1 MAWYFE
7 LIRTHGVDVTP
18 ILSHRFRLE
27 QYADAFAAGHDQGAS
42 GAVKM
47 LFTFD

>member
-18 ILSHRFRLE
+18 ISSHRFRLE
-27 QYADAFAAGHDQGAS
+27 QHTEAFTAGYEQGARDS
-42 GAVKM
+42 VKM

>member
-18 ILSHRFRLE
+18 ISSHRFRLE
-27 QYADAFAAGHDQGAS
+27 QYAEASTAGYEQGARDS
-42 GAVKM
+42 VKM